1 MFKFCSR
8 KGREFQR
15 YPPCLVT
22 LSLTAIKSLTQHTL
36 IVKCRWHYLDKPV
49 LSRAHQV
56 LLDIPLL
63 KFGGPGQYLYKI
75 SFMFPRSRSAGA
87 TGNDFMQVWTNL
99 CYREYFC
106 KTNCWQDLHFEFSRQ
121 NLNRNVQSPSMWWWL
136 ITQPKPIWK
145 KAPPG
150 LRRPSHTE
158 STSGLT
164 SSTPMVRTH
173 TLDPTPDAP
182 RSYNTPSPFD
192 Y

>member
-75 SFMFPRSRSAGA
+75 SIMFPRSRSAGA
-87 TGNDFMQVWTNL
+87 IGNDFMQVWTNL
-99 CYREYFC
+99 CYRECFC
-106 KTNCWQDLHFEFSRQ
+106 KTPFWNFPPKFEPECAEPSYVMMTHQAVKANLEKGFSWPPEAIPYG
-121 NLNRNVQSPSMWWWL
+121 LPYTMGLVL
-136 ITQPKPIWK
+136 TQPI
-145 KAPPG
+145 
-150 LRRPSHTE
+150 S
-158 STSGLT
+158 
-164 SSTPMVRTH
+164 
-173 TLDPTPDAP
+173 PTPWTRP
-182 RSYNTPSPFD
+182 QTPHSANSPGPSN